1 MDNQQQNIPPS
12 ETQNE
17 STHIKQQ
24 ITSSPIASVDSISSF
39 DKITPSLST
48 PVAAIE
54 SPAPLQNNSVPVE
67 TQTTSVL
74 VPSEAPIS
82 PVTAAADKTQ
92 GTNAEAET
100 VIQKTGTVNATDST
114 STQAPEKQ
122 QYTQDSASLSGQAQT
137 PVSDTS
143 TSEGTPPVPVKA
155 PTTRAQSPRS
165 QHILYTL
172 ADSLKAF
179 SKALLTEASIIF
191 NT

>member
-12 ETQNE
+12 EIQNE

-100 VIQKTGTVNATDST
+100 VIQISGTVNATDST

-143 TSEGTPPVPVKA
+143 EGTPPVPVKA
-155 PTTRAQSPRS
+155 STTRAQSPRS